1 MYNQSG
7 LFVMQLI
14 HREARLHA
22 KWHEIKQSAHP
33 PTTRRDLAEL
43 LQAALDLSQKYQ
55 AWEKS
60 IPPVWRYEMAP
71 NTPEVRATY
80 DERWQRVLSSRGA
93 PEEIHSYSNLKI
105 CWVWGFYRTSRM
117 FLLRDLLEMLNWMF
131 RLPEVDPVAVAPL
144 SPNFAS
150 PFPLDNE
157 VAPVTFDS
165 LALRTHHASAT
176 LDLVHLIK
184 KSCSAI
190 LGSFTVPVYGKSYT
204 DVMGMRGYVN
214 LWPLGIMDAVLRSG
228 LVPDSQSPPAHRTA
242 PPHASPAP
250 VPDVL
255 SMNMHAPYPTPAYA
269 PPHPD
274 AVKLEDEFL
283 PNASLP
289 SYTYAKRPVPKYN
302 PAAPKTHI
310 FDSSAPHPY
319 DHPVPQIEL
328 DGAATIY
335 RSADHSAAFLG
346 FEEINACTPAIDVA
360 ARREWLNAMLYYA
373 ASRLGIKKGLYVP
386 LTEGLLPVVRGRV
399 DGWDGL
405 G

>member
-1 MYNQSG
+1 
-7 LFVMQLI
+7 
-14 HREARLHA
+14 
-22 KWHEIKQSAHP
+22 
-33 PTTRRDLAEL
+33 
-43 LQAALDLSQKYQ
+43 
-55 AWEKS
+55 
-60 IPPVWRYEMAP
+60 
-71 NTPEVRATY
+71 
-80 DERWQRVLSSRGA
+80 
-93 PEEIHSYSNLKI
+93 
-105 CWVWGFYRTSRM
+105 
-117 FLLRDLLEMLNWMF
+117 
-131 RLPEVDPVAVAPL
+131 
-144 SPNFAS
+144 
-150 PFPLDNE
+150 
-157 VAPVTFDS
+157 
-165 LALRTHHASAT
+165 
-176 LDLVHLIK
+176 
-184 KSCSAI
+184 
-190 LGSFTVPVYGKSYT
+190 
-204 DVMGMRGYVN
+204 MGMRGYVN

-228 LVPDSQSPPAHRTA
+228 LVPDSQSPPAHRAA

-269 PPHPD
+269 PHHPN

-283 PNASLP
+283 PNAPLP

-335 RSADHSAAFLG
+335 RAADHSAAFLG